1 MKFGKAQRRVIGAIV
16 GILREIHSTLSH
28 IVDEQN
34 TLPYS
39 RERTIDEVDL
49 LQLPRQHGIL
59 KVCSEN
65 NVVEF
70 RLQFLVHYLG
80 IYQRFVCMRNGAVA
94 AKRAVRYNL

>member
-16 GILREIHSTLSH
+16 GILREIHATLSY

-59 KVCSEN
+59 KVCSED

-70 RLQFLVHYLG
+70 RLQFLVHSLG
-80 IYQRFVCMRNGAVA
+80 ISQRFVCLRHGAVA